1 MGGTCS
7 SDRKQD
13 SGGRTRQDTILGKP
27 PPVERDGR
35 NGLPRISRSPSRNH
49 AKRKWWC
56 ASCEGG
62 CDAALPANRRRSF
75 SLTPP
80 GMEYSFPSIP
90 PLAHAGQPP
99 IRQVHTQLVTIIKPE
114 AGACLLTSP
123 HLHVLATGTHP
134 PCQAS
139 LPARIPPDSI
149 SDSAW
154 QGWCSP
160 PPSNQV
166 PCTSPIGLTDA
177 TVIPA
182 WRVLATRPPAG
193 RNSRLHGIDATPA
206 PIIQPIAWP
215 RLGRLVRFWQC
226 PLLLPSS
233 ARGRSVLD
241 HHTRRRHSLVAS
253 GGRRSRGASVIG
265 GQSLPDAVASG
276 RKRTKARNRFLSLH
290 LPPMPTPCPFSVCR
304 AGKPFPSWCA
314 STLRGLTIMSW
325 KDHGTSDPAEFDKN
339 KLN

>member
-1 MGGTCS
+1 MPPRVSHCAGLARDRSLLSLSNTIQQHRSHGWPCSMGGTCS
-7 SDRKQD
+7 SDRKED
-13 SGGRTRQDTILGKP
+13 SGGRTRQDTILGK

-114 AGACLLTSP
+114 AVLTSP

-139 LPARIPPDSI
+139 PRARIPPDSI

-182 WRVLATRPPAG
+182 WRVLVTRPPAG

-226 PLLLPSS
+226 PLLLPSW
-233 ARGRSVLD
+233 SV
-241 HHTRRRHSLVAS
+241 
-253 GGRRSRGASVIG
+253 G
-265 GQSLPDAVASG
+265 P
-276 RKRTKARNRFLSLH
+276 
-290 LPPMPTPCPFSVCR
+290 
-304 AGKPFPSWCA
+304 
-314 STLRGLTIMSW
+314 
-325 KDHGTSDPAEFDKN
+325 
-339 KLN
+339 

>member
-1 MGGTCS
+1 MRRCRQTVADPSLSLLQAWNIPSHLFHLWRMPGSHPSGRCTLSWSRS
-7 SDRKQD
+7 SSLRRVPA
-13 SGGRTRQDTILGKP
+13 SSP
-27 PPVERDGR
+27 
-35 NGLPRISRSPSRNH
+35 PRISTF
-49 AKRKWWC
+49 WQ
-56 ASCEGG
+56 
-62 CDAALPANRRRSF
+62 PAP
-75 SLTPP
+75 TPP
-80 GMEYSFPSIP
+80 
-90 PLAHAGQPP
+90 
-99 IRQVHTQLVTIIKPE
+99 VKPF
-114 AGACLLTSP
+114 SP
-123 HLHVLATGTHP
+123 H
-134 PCQAS
+134 AS
-139 LPARIPPDSI
+139 PPDSI

-177 TVIPA
+177 AVIPA

-193 RNSRLHGIDATPA
+193 RNSRLHSIDATPA

-233 ARGRSVLD
+233 ALGRSVLD

-276 RKRTKARNRFLSLH
+276 RKRTKARHRFLSLH

-325 KDHGTSDPAEFDKN
+325 KDHGTSAPAKFDKN